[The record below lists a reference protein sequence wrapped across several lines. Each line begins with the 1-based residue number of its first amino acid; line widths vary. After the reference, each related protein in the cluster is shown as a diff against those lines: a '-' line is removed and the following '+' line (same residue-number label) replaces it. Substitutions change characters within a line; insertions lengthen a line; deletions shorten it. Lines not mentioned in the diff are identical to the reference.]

1 MVTHH
6 SGHASSAADARACVC
21 ARILEGVRAY
31 LCVLINNCAR
41 VRAYLCMHI
50 LSGRMTVRAC
60 TCAHSSMCE
69 LACVHTCAR
78 ARIAR
83 SRTLFIAPWDRPPL
97 GRPPR
102 LDGPRRRVSAA
113 RARQRA
119 GAAAARRRCRRRH
132 CVRRCRRGSCEERR
146 SAKPLRVPA
155 RVFYPVY
162 ATAATAALPR
172 SARRAVRLL
181 CRCRA
186 PRGPSRGGVGC
197 ATAFRPAARP
207 PHCTA
212 GMCMSA
218 SEGLRYALHSLY
230 PCTQPRHCRSST
242 SAVAHASTHARVD
255 VPCMATYDWRA
266 PHCADA

>member
-1 MVTHH
+1 MHLCALINVR
-6 SGHASSAADARACVC
+6 ACLRAYLCARARACV
-21 ARILEGVRAY
+21 
-31 LCVLINNCAR
+31 
-41 VRAYLCMHI
+41 
-50 LSGRMTVRAC
+50 
-60 TCAHSSMCE
+60 
-69 LACVHTCAR
+69 
-78 ARIAR
+78 AR

-146 SAKPLRVPA
+146 SAKSLVAA
-155 RVFYPVY
+155 RVFYPIY

-172 SARRAVRLL
+172 SARRAVCLL

-212 GMCMSA
+212 LPECACPPARAFDSHCTAFILVPSPGIAAPAPLRSRTHQRTRASMCRAWQRTICVRLTVRMR
-218 SEGLRYALHSLY
+218 EGSGSRNHAAHRPEPAWRVVAGVCS
-230 PCTQPRHCRSST
+230 QPQQVRT
-242 SAVAHASTHARVD
+242 VVLF
-255 VPCMATYDWRA
+255 P
-266 PHCADA
+266 